1 MNVGVELCRI
11 IMDDTLYSDTIQSVS
26 IDIIDENLVRINVRR
41 YAQFGL
47 GYANTHTHVIA
58 SDLSRV
64 FREGI

>member
-26 IDIIDENLVRINVRR
+26 IDIDENLVQINVRR

-47 GYANTHTHVIA
+47 GYANTHTRDRQRSSSSV
-58 SDLSRV
+58 S
-64 FREGI
+64 